1 MAEPTNLERAMWAET
16 ALFAFNDEVSTSPR
30 KATEM
35 YDAADDVAK
44 DLIRDLCHFLNL
56 DERAGCMTPEQIMEM
71 LESAFRLFEMEKD
84 DEEEKTEE

>member
-1 MAEPTNLERAMWAET
+1 MAEPTNLERAMWAEA

-44 DLIRDLCHFLNL
+44 DLICDLCHFLNL
-56 DERAGCMTPEQIMEM
+56 DERAGCKSPEEIMGL
-71 LESAFRLFEMEKD
+71 LEEAFRMFEDEKNMKEND
-84 DEEEKTEE
+84 Q